1 MSRIGKL
8 PVELP
13 AGVKCELNGTS
24 VKVSGPK
31 GTLEAKFSSEINIAL
46 ENNALV
52 VTRPSDKIEH
62 RSLHGLTRALLQNMV
77 TGVVGIRK
85 TLQIEGTGYRA
96 SIQGKNVNLQVGYSH
111 PVVVE
116 PRPESPLKWKERR
129 RYTFPALTKS
139 KLDRSRRISAR
150 YGPWNP
156 TRARASGIRAV
167 CAAQGKQ
174 GRRKIGSG
182 RQALG
187 GQAPW

>member
-77 TGVVGIRK
+77 TGVSQGYRK

-116 PRPESPLKWKERR
+116 P
-129 RYTFPALTKS
+129 PAGIAFEGEGTQT
-139 KLDRSRRISAR
+139 IHV
-150 YGPWNP
+150 
-156 TRARASGIRAV
+156 SGIDKEQV
-167 CAAQGKQ
+167 GQVAANI
-174 GRRKIGSG
+174 RKIRPVEPYKGKGIRYQGEYVLRKESKAG
-182 RQALG
+182 AK
-187 GQAPW
+187 

>member
-24 VKVSGPK
+24 VKVSGSK

-77 TGVVGIRK
+77 TGVSQGYRK
-85 TLQIEGTGYRA
+85 TLLIEGTGYRA
-96 SIQGKNVNLQVGYSH
+96 SIQGKNLNLQVGYSH

-116 PRPESPLKWKERR
+116 P
-129 RYTFPALTKS
+129 PAG
-139 KLDRSRRISAR
+139 ISFEVE
-150 YGPWNP
+150 G
-156 TRARASGIRAV
+156 TQIIHISGIDKEQV
-167 CAAQGKQ
+167 GQVAANI
-174 GRRKIGSG
+174 RKIRPVEPYKGKGIRYQGEYVLRKESKAG
-182 RQALG
+182 AK
-187 GQAPW
+187 